1 MPTKLPRLAIV
12 LAPEQHRLLM
22 RLSLLQGRPASSY
35 VRHLVDLATPSL
47 RATLEPLERIRAEE
61 AALNE
66 SLQAGLEEMLC
77 EADEELTDQLDLLD
91 WTAEENG
98 GAGGTDAPSQDA
110 H

>member
-22 RLSLLQGRPASSY
+22 RLSMLQGRPAASY
-35 VRHLVDLATPSL
+35 VRHLLDLATPSL

-66 SLQAGLEEMLC
+66 SLQAGLEQMLC
-77 EADEELTDQLDLLD
+77 EADEELTDQLELLD
-91 WTAEENG
+91 WTSEQDDGAEG
-98 GAGGTDAPSQDA
+98 TGARSQDA
-110 H
+110 S